1 MSAVSAAAVGDSANS
16 DGGKLIRDLA
26 NDLRELAAPITRS
39 EKISVAIERAARLS
53 GLEPW
58 RAFNIWYGKAKRV
71 EEAERQAVKVAL
83 AKKQREAA
91 RNEFHELKTRL
102 AILESRLNQI
112 DPDFHRPEIDAAR
125 EQMRGS
131 GLLDR
136 AGNRRG

>member
-1 MSAVSAAAVGDSANS
+1 MNRVNAAAVGDAANS
-16 DGGKLIRDLA
+16 DGGSLIRDLA

-39 EKISVAIERAARLS
+39 EKMSVAIERAARLS

-71 EEAERQAVKVAL
+71 ETAERQAVKAAL

-91 RNEFHELKTRL
+91 RNEFHELKIRL

-112 DPDFHRPEIDAAR
+112 DPDFHSPTLDAAR
-125 EQMRGS
+125 EQMRGL
-131 GLLDR
+131 GGVDR
-136 AGNRRG
+136 AGNRGR